1 VICPIFVNMKI
12 DEEQIAKNILLART
26 IKGLTQEGLAKAVG
40 LSQQWKQKV
49 EKAEVNLTIEHI
61 NSISNALDV
70 TPQFLMFSIPSQVFN
85 NCFNNSSLSGTGSFN
100 NCVINAPDVIEKVNE
115 IKTLFERYLNK
126 SGK

>member
-1 VICPIFVNMKI
+1 MKI